1 MVYIITN
8 EKLSLEGARRN
19 PKALELKSK
28 TLRAVI
34 YARVSSKEQSE
45 KKFSIPKIQ
54 IPQSKEL
61 LKEKGWRFV
70 NCYVD
75 GGCDGNT
82 FLNRPNLQK
91 MLTEDIDTYD
101 VIVVW
106 SFDRLTRDDSY
117 TEAKIYNILDSRKK
131 QVTSVLQRTEIVNPE
146 EYDPKS
152 LNVATHRRLRSIGV
166 AYDSL
171 SRRERFMASREATVM
186 KGKHISEPSYGY
198 KMIRR
203 IDPKDPRR
211 TIGYRTLNKEEVP
224 ILKRIFK
231 ERVFE
236 GKSYRQ
242 IAFSLNQDLIK
253 TRKGEWWSG
262 PRIGQILKNPFP
274 CGYIPWHKTQCRK
287 YGDENIR
294 KSFPETEWRFIPVDR
309 KLEKYYRPVIG
320 KKLFWRA
327 QELRQKNFKIRGRAV
342 ESANILVGL
351 IKCPIC
357 QAPMVETGIYKVKK
371 APYRK
376 GFYQCSKWTNKRLC
390 SRKRYPSWSIK
401 MKVLERVNVFL
412 NDPKV
417 FKEYL
422 KKVDGKEVKAKEMEL
437 KNYKRKLERAQEDI
451 KSLNLKYLRGKI
463 KEKYYPSLL
472 QELEEK
478 EKLLKEGYVVS
489 KEEIQTFYQKKEE
502 RESMMALSKEIK
514 EGVESLTFNQKKLI
528 LRVLIKELI
537 PGKKMK
543 GKGVKGDP
551 RVNNPNIKW
560 NNPAIMEQECAF
572 LKPL

>member
-1 MVYIITN
+1 MVYITTN

-19 PKALELKSK
+19 PRALESRSK
-28 TLRAVI
+28 TLRAIV
-34 YARVSSKEQSE
+34 YSRVSSKEQSE
-45 KKFSIPKIQ
+45 KKFSIPEIQ

-70 NCYVD
+70 NCYID
-75 GGCDGNT
+75 EGCDGNT

-101 VIVVW
+101 VIIVW
-106 SFDRLTRDDSY
+106 SFDRLVRDDPY
-117 TEAKIYNILDSRKK
+117 TEAEIYKILDSRKK

-198 KMIRR
+198 KVIRR
-203 IDPKDPRR
+203 IDPKNQRR
-211 TIGYRTLNKEEVP
+211 TIGYRMPDKEEVP
-224 ILKRIFK
+224 ILKRIFN

-242 IAFSLNQDLIK
+242 IAFSLNQDRIK

-274 CGYIPWHKTQCRK
+274 CGYILWHKSQCRK
-287 YGDENIR
+287 YGDEKIT
-294 KSFPETEWRFIPVDR
+294 KSFPEIEWKFIPVDR
-309 KLEKYYRPVIG
+309 KLEKYYRSVIG
-320 KKLFWRA
+320 KKIFWRA
-327 QELRQKNFKIRGRAV
+327 QEIRQKNFKIKGRAI

-357 QAPMVETGIYKVKK
+357 QAPMVETGIYKIKE
-371 APYRK
+371 APYKK
-376 GFYQCSKWTNKRLC
+376 GFYQCSGWIDKHLC
-390 SRKRYPSWSIK
+390 SRKRYPSWPIK
-401 MKVLERVNVFL
+401 MKVLEKVNIFL
-412 NDPKV
+412 NDPRA

-422 KKVDGKEVKAKEMEL
+422 KKEDGNEVRVKEREL
-437 KNYKRKLERAQEDI
+437 KNYEGKVERAQEDI
-451 KSLNLKYLRGKI
+451 KSLNLKFLRGKI

-478 EKLLKEGYVVS
+478 EKLLKEGYVIL
-489 KEEIQTFYQKKEE
+489 KEGVQTFYQKKGE
-502 RESMMALSKEIK
+502 RESLKALSEEIK
-514 EGVESLTFNQKKLI
+514 EGVESLTPNQKKLI
-528 LRVLIKELI
+528 LGVLIKKI
-537 PGKKMK
+537 MPGKKMK

-551 RVNNPNIKW
+551 RINNPDIKW
-560 NNPAIMEQECAF
+560 NNPVIMQQECAF
-572 LKPL
+572 QKPL